1 MHVASW
7 ARITLLIVSLSAC
20 SMNDTPAHEPLTEA
34 TATSWTSEY
43 QQGQFNQQRFEQALP
58 DALQT
63 LISEALSN
71 NPSLQQQGY
80 ALDQQLYQVKIQNS
94 QSWPNVEAFL
104 TGQRSGSD
112 TNTATQLSAG
122 IDISWEIDWLGKLD
136 ALQQAAVLDA
146 KVSFEQW
153 QQAQIR
159 LAANTAQQW
168 YNVIEAQQ
176 QQQLIE
182 ERYNNLKAN
191 LQIIEESYQSGLNSA
206 LDVYLARADL
216 SASQAQLNS
225 RNNQLTQA
233 QRELELLLGR
243 YPGGD
248 IEVAGQLNVPLD
260 AIPAG
265 LPSEL
270 LTRRH
275 DVKAA
280 QYRLAA
286 ADLRVYAAYRDRFP
300 SLTLTASGGAQSSQ
314 LNQLLNGESLV
325 WSLFAGVTAPI
336 FDAARRENQQL
347 QQYAVAQGL
356 NSAYLEQVLASFAE
370 VEESLTLEPSLY
382 QNAQLLATAAED
394 SKQAESL
401 AFENYLAG
409 LNEYVTVLESQRRA
423 FDAQSSAITALN
435 LQLQNRIELYLALG
449 GHLEQ
454 AQTTREAFAFEQ
466 LF

>member
-1 MHVASW
+1 MRLAKWTWIALV
-7 ARITLLIVSLSAC
+7 ITSLGAC
-20 SMNDTPAHEPLTEA
+20 SMHDTPAHEPVVNL

-43 QQGQFNQQRFEQALP
+43 QQGEFNQQRFEKALP
-58 DALQT
+58 SALQT
-63 LISEALSN
+63 LISEALVN
-71 NPSLQQQGY
+71 NPGLQQQGF
-80 ALDQQLYQVKIQNS
+80 ALDQQLYQVKIQTS
-94 QSWPNVEAFL
+94 QSWPIVEAFL

-112 TNTATQLSAG
+112 TNTATQLRVG
-122 IDISWEIDWLGKLD
+122 LDISWEIDWLGKLD

-182 ERYNNLKAN
+182 ERYHNLKAN
-191 LQIIEESYQSGLNSA
+191 LQIIEESYQSGLNKA

-225 RNNQLTQA
+225 RNNQLIQA

-243 YPGGD
+243 YPAGE
-248 IEVAGQLNVPLD
+248 ITVTGQLNVPLNT
-260 AIPAG
+260 IPAG
-265 LPSEL
+265 VPSEL
-270 LTRRH
+270 LQRRH
-275 DVKAA
+275 DIKAA
-280 QYRLAA
+280 QYQLAA

-300 SLTLTASGGAQSSQ
+300 SLTLTASGGGQSSQ
-314 LNQLLNGESLV
+314 LNQLVNGESLV
-325 WSLFAGVTAPI
+325 WSLFAGVAAPI

-347 QQYAVAQGL
+347 KQYAIAQGL
-356 NSAYLEQVLASFAE
+356 NSAYLEKVLASFGE
-370 VEESLTLEPSLY
+370 VEKSLSLEPNLY
-382 QNAQLLATAAED
+382 QNALLLATAAED

-409 LNEYVTVLESQRRA
+409 LNGYVTVLESQRRA
-423 FDAQSSAITALN
+423 FDAQSSAISALN
-435 LQLQNRIELYLALG
+435 LQLQNRIALYLALG

-454 AQTTREAFAFEQ
+454 AQTTREAFASEP